1 VKAAI
6 LIATLMSPLAVAGQC
21 NMNTGF
27 TQANYKVTTGTITNK
42 QHTESIFTLWRT
54 PHQVAKQNPQFIEL
68 WQELRNQQI
77 RPIRYFQEAQ
87 RGIEYQ
93 PSEVQGKQDWS
104 SKYQLVSD
112 KLLASMT
119 HQKSTGEGCEL
130 VEYYTK
136 QQGESKIELSW
147 LANQKLLK
155 SIRISSP
162 RYSREI
168 VLTASNH
175 NQQKVKAQFAEWDN
189 YQTTDYADIGDNEND
204 PFLAKMINQG
214 FVEHGAS
221 GFYDAQGNQL
231 QGSHKH
237 HH

>member
-1 VKAAI
+1 MKAAI
-6 LIATLMSPLAVAGQC
+6 LLASLLSPLAVAGQC
-21 NMNTGF
+21 DMNTGF
-27 TQANYKVTTGTITNK
+27 TQADYTVTTDIVANK
-42 QHTESIFTLWRT
+42 QHTENTFTLWRT

-68 WQELRNQQI
+68 WQQLRNQQI
-77 RPIRYFQEAQ
+77 RPIRYFQHAQ

-93 PSEVQGKQDWS
+93 PSEVQGEQDWS

-112 KLLASMT
+112 KFLASMT

-130 VEYYTK
+130 TEYYTQ
-136 QQGESKIELSW
+136 QQGDSKIELSW

-155 SIRISSP
+155 AIRISTP
-162 RYSREI
+162 TYSREI
-168 VLTASNH
+168 TLTSSHH
-175 NQQKVKAQFAEWDN
+175 NQQNVQAEFAKWDN
-189 YQTTDYADIGDNEND
+189 YQTTDYADIGDNESD
-204 PFLAKMINQG
+204 PFLAKMINLG

-231 QGSHKH
+231 KGEHGH